1 VTAKVGRRPGHHHD
15 VADPRADL
23 IGAAGAEI
31 RLAGLKRMDA
41 ADLDRAEIAIGS
53 TALVPGGRVQAHR
66 FRVTAIENMP
76 A

>member
-1 VTAKVGRRPGHHHD
+1 VTAKVGRGPGHHHD
-15 VADPRADL
+15 VADARADL

-41 ADLDRAEIAIGS
+41 AHLDRAEIAIGP
-53 TALVPGGRVQAHR
+53 TALVPGGGVQAHR